1 MMQIRYSKRGINMF
15 LKNLKKKY
23 RINIKMIENHLN
35 IIVVMN
41 VRLNHVILE
50 SNVRKRKNR

>member
-1 MMQIRYSKRGINMF
+1 MMQIRYSKRGINIF
-15 LKNLKKKY
+15 LKNLKTKY

>member
-1 MMQIRYSKRGINMF
+1 MF

>member
-1 MMQIRYSKRGINMF
+1 MMQIRYSKKGINMF

>member
-1 MMQIRYSKRGINMF
+1 MMQIRYSKRGINIF
-15 LKNLKKKY
+15 LKNLKNKY